1 MAKALSRLIPNTD
14 CRTDT
19 SGVFGKHCLSDIV
32 TVLQRHGLENQP
44 PLIPGDQLTNIMF
57 GSVFL
62 FIGLAACA
70 FAAIRRGGGVRLFA
84 WLGIWSAIRGARLL
98 AESPSVVAVL
108 PHWLQV
114 CVPFVWTAT
123 MYLVLPVAVLAWL
136 ELTIGKVR
144 PFLKTVIVFGF
155 LTGIAGIGLFAVTG
169 SKNGLMIYSDLL
181 AIAALLVLV
190 VVVSVPRLSR
200 KFLVLPNRAVVV
212 VGTLVFAF
220 EGLHFNLADTFH
232 YKTTEITGSLAFA
245 VLLFSFG
252 YVAAQMVLANEHR
265 LLSIDS
271 ELAVAR
277 EIQASILPDSSP
289 ALKDLRVAAAYR
301 PMTAVAGDFYEF
313 ISVDANRVGF
323 LVADVT
329 GHGVPA
335 ALIASMVK
343 VAMQSVISCAND
355 PSEVLR
361 GLNRVLCTQLRSQL
375 VSAAYLWVDTAN
387 RKARYSAA
395 GHPPLLLWRE
405 GKLERV
411 ESNGLLLGVFP
422 DSDYPLFDIP
432 IQLGDR
438 FLLYTDGVIEPEDS
452 NGKSFGDH
460 RLEQV
465 VRDNGSRAPAE
476 LLDQLL
482 AEIHRWQPASAAQ
495 HDDITL
501 IVVDVV

>member
-1 MAKALSRLIPNTD
+1 MRGIPPV
-14 CRTDT
+14 R
-19 SGVFGKHCLSDIV
+19 SQVLPPAGRFGKHRLSGIL
-32 TVLQRHGLENQP
+32 TVLLRRALQNQSA
-44 PLIPGDQLTNIMF
+44 LMSSDQLANIMF

-84 WLGIWSAIRGARLL
+84 WLGIWSAMRGVRLL
-98 AESPSVVAVL
+98 AKSPSVVAVL

-114 CVPFVWTAT
+114 CAPFVWVAT

-136 ELTIGKVR
+136 ELTVGKVR
-144 PFLKTVIVFGF
+144 PFLKTVIVGGF
-155 LTGIAGIGLFAVTG
+155 LIGLAGIGVFAVTG
-169 SKNGLMIYSDLL
+169 SKDRLMVYSDDLL

-190 VVVSVPRLSR
+190 VVVSVPRLAR
-200 KFLVLPNRAVVV
+200 RFLVLPNRAVVV
-212 VGTLVFAF
+212 VGTLVFAL
-220 EGLHFNLADTFH
+220 EGLHFSLANTFH

-265 LLSIDS
+265 LVSIDN
-271 ELAVAR
+271 ELAIAR
-277 EIQASILPDSSP
+277 EIQASILPGSSP
-289 ALKDLRVAAAYR
+289 AVKNLRVAAAYR

-313 ISVDANRVGF
+313 VPIDANRNGF

-343 VAMQSVISCAND
+343 VAMQSVISCAHD
-355 PSEVLR
+355 PSEVLH
-361 GLNRVLCTQLRSQL
+361 GLNRILCTQLRSQL
-375 VSAAYLWVDTAN
+375 VSAAYLWVDTEN

-432 IQLGDR
+432 IRIGDR

-452 NGKSFGDH
+452 DGKSFGDH

-465 VRDNGSRAPAE
+465 VRDNGSHAPAE

-482 AEIHRWQPASAAQ
+482 AEIHRWQPTSAAQ

>member
-1 MAKALSRLIPNTD
+1 M
-14 CRTDT
+14 
-19 SGVFGKHCLSDIV
+19 
-32 TVLQRHGLENQP
+32 
-44 PLIPGDQLTNIMF
+44 PGDQLANIMF

-70 FAAIRRGGGVRLFA
+70 LAAVHRRDGVRLFV
-84 WLGIWSAIRGARLL
+84 WLGIWSAMRGARLL
-98 AESPSVVAVL
+98 AESPTVVVVL

-114 CVPFVWTAT
+114 CVPFVWAAT
-123 MYLVLPVAVLAWL
+123 MYLVVPVALLAWL
-136 ELTIGKVR
+136 ELTAGKVR
-144 PFLKTVIVFGF
+144 SFLQTVIPISF
-155 LTGIAGIGLFAVTG
+155 LIGIAGIGLFVVTG
-169 SKNGLMIYSDLL
+169 SKYRLMLYDLL
-181 AIAALLVLV
+181 TIVTRLVLV

-200 KFLVLPNRAVVV
+200 KYLLIPNRAVVV
-212 VGTLVFAF
+212 VGTLVYALH
-220 EGLHFNLADTFH
+220 GLYFNLSDIFH
-232 YKTTEITGSLAFA
+232 YKKTEITSSLAFA
-245 VLLFSFG
+245 VLLFSFA
-252 YVAAQMVLANEHR
+252 YVAGQIVLANEHR

-271 ELAVAR
+271 ELAIAR
-277 EIQASILPDSSP
+277 EIQASILPGSSP
-289 ALKDLRVAAAYR
+289 ELKNLCVAAAYR

-313 ISVDANRVGF
+313 ISVDQNRTGF

-335 ALIASMVK
+335 ALIAAMIK
-343 VAMQSVISCAND
+343 VAMQSVISCAHD
-355 PSEVLR
+355 PSAVLH
-361 GLNRVLCTQLRSQL
+361 GLNRILCTQLHTQP
-375 VSAAYLWVDTAN
+375 VSAAYLWVDTED
-387 RKARYSAA
+387 RIARYSAA

-411 ESNGLLLGVFP
+411 ESNGLLLGVLP
-422 DSDYPLFDIP
+422 DSEYPLFDMP

-438 FLLYTDGVIEPEDS
+438 FLLYTDGVVEPEDA

-460 RLEQV
+460 RLEHV
-465 VRDNGSRAPAE
+465 VRDHGSRLPSE

>member
-1 MAKALSRLIPNTD
+1 
-14 CRTDT
+14 
-19 SGVFGKHCLSDIV
+19 
-32 TVLQRHGLENQP
+32 
-44 PLIPGDQLTNIMF
+44 
-57 GSVFL
+57 
-62 FIGLAACA
+62 
-70 FAAIRRGGGVRLFA
+70 
-84 WLGIWSAIRGARLL
+84 
-98 AESPSVVAVL
+98 
-108 PHWLQV
+108 
-114 CVPFVWTAT
+114 

-136 ELTIGKVR
+136 ELTVGKVR
-144 PFLKTVIVFGF
+144 PFLKTVIVGGS
-155 LTGIAGIGLFAVTG
+155 LIGLAGIGVFAVTG
-169 SKNGLMIYSDLL
+169 SKDRLIIFSDLL

-190 VVVSVPRLSR
+190 VVVSVPRLAR
-200 KFLVLPNRAVVV
+200 RFLVLPNRAVVV
-212 VGTLVFAF
+212 VGTLVFAL
-220 EGLHFNLADTFH
+220 EGLHFSLADT
-232 YKTTEITGSLAFA
+232 TEISGSLAFA

-265 LLSIDS
+265 LLSIDN
-271 ELAVAR
+271 ELAIAR
-277 EIQASILPDSSP
+277 EIQASILPGGSP
-289 ALKDLRVAAAYR
+289 AVKNLRVAAAYR

-313 ISVDANRVGF
+313 VSIDANRNGF

-343 VAMQSVISCAND
+343 VAMQSVISCAHD
-355 PSEVLR
+355 PSEVLH
-361 GLNRVLCTQLRSQL
+361 GLNRILCTQLRSQL
-375 VSAAYLWVDTAN
+375 VSAAYLWVDTEN

-432 IQLGDR
+432 IRIGDR

-482 AEIHRWQPASAAQ
+482 AEIHRWQPTAAQ